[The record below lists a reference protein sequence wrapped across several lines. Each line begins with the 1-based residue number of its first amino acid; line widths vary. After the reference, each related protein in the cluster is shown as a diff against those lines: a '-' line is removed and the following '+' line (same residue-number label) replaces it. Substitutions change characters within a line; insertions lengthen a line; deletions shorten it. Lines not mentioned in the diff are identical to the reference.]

1 MALMLSKTYEALLS
15 AGAPAEKAQAAAE
28 EIAGFENR
36 LLRLEIMTALI
47 LAGVTSLI
55 VKSFF

>member
-1 MALMLSKTYEALLS
+1 MALMLSKTYT
-15 AGAPAEKAQAAAE
+15 
-28 EIAGFENR
+28 AGFENR

-55 VKSFF
+55 VKSFS